1 MRRALL
7 LATAAGLLAGPAFA
21 EAQLTAS
28 EEVVVTA
35 LRLPA
40 PAETVPGVR
49 VIDREDLDR
58 TAARF
63 AADALELVPGVSV
76 SRQGA
81 YGGTTSVRI
90 RGAGSDKTLV
100 LIDGVP
106 VNDPSQPSGAY
117 DFGALD
123 LADVERMEILS
134 GPQGSLWGSDA
145 IGGVV
150 SLTSRELDGARAEL
164 EVGSFGTVRGS
175 AAVGRAGERSAYGLS
190 ASALTTDGVSAAA
203 NGTESDGYDNRTAS
217 AWGRVALA
225 DRLTLDGRLR
235 WIDGDAESDGYDPV
249 TFAFGDT
256 AERSTA
262 ETWSGHLRA
271 RLAAIAGFDHELLVG
286 AYDLERAFTG
296 GPFSYRYTA
305 DRQVYRYTARR
316 ERERW
321 GAAFGAERE
330 NERADL
336 STGDGDVGETALFAV
351 GRGELGR
358 ATVTGSLRWDDP
370 DGHDAETT
378 ARLAAALPLAGGFTL
393 RASAGQGFKTPT
405 LSQALCDFC
414 FPAGPS
420 VGLKPERADGL
431 DLGLDWESADGR
443 LTASALVYRLEVE
456 DQIDYV
462 FDPVTFESRYR
473 NIDRTRTDGAE
484 LEAAADLGG
493 GWSVQAAYAWTDAE
507 DRSTGL
513 RLPRAPEHAG
523 SVAVFRTG
531 ERTRGGLVV
540 RGEGEQADVDPST
553 FASRERPGFVTAD
566 LNGAVRL
573 TRTAELTLRVEN
585 LLDQDHQETLG
596 YGEPGRSAWVG
607 VRLRY

>member
-7 LATAAGLLAGPAFA
+7 FATAGLLAGPAFA
-21 EAQLTAS
+21 EAPLAAP
-28 EEVVVTA
+28 EEVVVVTA

-40 PAETVPGVR
+40 AAETVPGVR
-49 VIDREDLDR
+49 VIERDDLDR

-63 AADALELVPGVSV
+63 AADALELVPGLSV

-81 YGGTTSVRI
+81 FGGTTSLRI

-123 LADVERMEILS
+123 LADVERIEILS

-150 SLTSRELDGARAEL
+150 SFRSREPDGARAEL
-164 EVGSFGTVRGS
+164 ETGSFGTVRGS
-175 AAVGRAGERSAYGLS
+175 AAVGRTGERGAFGLS

-203 NGTESDGYDNRTAS
+203 DGTEDDGYENRTAS
-217 AWGRVALA
+217 AWGRLA
-225 DRLTLDGRLR
+225 VGDRLTLDARLR
-235 WIDGDAESDGYDPV
+235 YVESDAEADGYDPV

-256 AERSTA
+256 AERSTS
-262 ETWSGHLRA
+262 ETWSGHVRA
-271 RLAAIAGFDHELLVG
+271 RLDDVAGFEHELLIG

-296 GPFSYRYTA
+296 GAFPSRYTA
-305 DRQVYRYTARR
+305 DRQVYRYVGRR
-316 ERERW
+316 EREAW
-321 GAAFGAERE
+321 GAAFGVERE
-330 NERADL
+330 EERADL
-336 STGDGDVGETALFAV
+336 STGDGAFGETAVFAI
-351 GRGELGR
+351 GRAEIGR

-370 DGHDAETT
+370 DAFDAEAT
-378 ARLAAALPLAGGFTL
+378 ARLAAAVPLAGGFVL

-405 LSQALCDFC
+405 VSQALCDFC

-420 VGLKPERADGL
+420 VGLKPERADGI
-431 DLGLDWESADGR
+431 DFGLDWASIDGR

-462 FDPVTFESRYR
+462 FDPATFESRYR

-484 LEAAADLGG
+484 LEAAIDLGDR
-493 GWSVQAAYAWTDAE
+493 WSLQAAYAWTDAQ
-507 DRSTGL
+507 DRSTGA
-513 RLPRAPEHAG
+513 RLPRVPEHSG
-523 SVAVFRTG
+523 SVAAFWTG
-531 ERTRGGLVV
+531 ARARAGLIV
-540 RGEGEQADVDPST
+540 RGEGRQADVDPSA
-553 FASRERPGFVTAD
+553 FAAAERPGFVTAD
-566 LNGAVRL
+566 LNGGFRL
-573 TRTAELTLRVEN
+573 TERVELTLRIEN
-585 LLDQDHQETLG
+585 LLDQDYEETLG
-596 YGEPGRSAWVG
+596 YGEPGRSAYAG